1 MLKTRVI
8 SLTRK
13 TLLSNIKKKIMG
25 YQPPAKS
32 LLLRAFTLDIFLT
45 LNTEN
50 GYL

>member
-13 TLLSNIKKKIMG
+13 TLLSNIKKKNNGISTTSE
-25 YQPPAKS
+25 KF
-32 LLLRAFTLDIFLT
+32 AFTLDIFLT